1 MKPFILAATLL
12 AIGPGCTAVH
22 ESLVP
27 HRDLT
32 SPCACLDEAV
42 PINDP
47 AFLETLVRKTV

>member
-32 SPCACLDEAV
+32 SPCACLDDAV